1 MVAVPI
7 FSIFYKSKPCLYIKN
22 QRKQVEKCHKRG
34 EALEDIGHGLRLQ
47 RVHCKYGGGEKW
59 DEGPGTRD
67 RGRGTRN
74 QRPTIRVWKEVTS
87 PWFPVP
93 EVRSSEIMEVFYYG
107 VIDNEFALIPLE
119 GCIEG
124 IRIDDDNEENNTK
137 NVIRNVRC
145 ET

>member
-74 QRPTIRVWKEVTS
+74 QRPTIRVWKAVTS

-93 EVRSSEIMEVFYYG
+93 EVRSSEGQQDKKINQDG
-107 VIDNEFALIPLE
+107 V
-119 GCIEG
+119 C
-124 IRIDDDNEENNTK
+124 
-137 NVIRNVRC
+137 NVDGNVYDMIAGHR
-145 ET
+145 